1 MNEQQKQNELL
12 DRIYRGIPG
21 DNRDKLDKII
31 DLLWDIKMKIRYS
44 VTDMLYQ
51 GCIIGL
57 LYQIWI
63 TLQEIASKL

>member
-12 DRIYRGIPG
+12 DRIYQCIPR

-31 DLLWDIKMKIRYS
+31 DLLWDIKMKIKYS
-44 VTDMLYQ
+44 VTDMLYN

-57 LYQIWI
+57 LYQILI
-63 TLQEIASKL
+63 TLQEISTKL